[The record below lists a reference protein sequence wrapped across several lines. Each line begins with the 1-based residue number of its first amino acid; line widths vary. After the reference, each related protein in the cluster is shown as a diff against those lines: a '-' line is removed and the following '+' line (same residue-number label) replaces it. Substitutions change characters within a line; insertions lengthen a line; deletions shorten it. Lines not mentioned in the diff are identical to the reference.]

1 MSLELV
7 SVIHPISEALS
18 INGEL
23 LTAKDP
29 KSSTLSSRVPSSV
42 GMRPL
47 KDDSFPQFPN
57 FQDDNM
63 SVVDDTMSLATNA
76 SEDDQQWNNASA
88 LDSPNDDDIFKSNGD
103 DEVAIAEEAETLD
116 VAQQLSTAHKQFLS
130 RQVNVL
136 QAFLLNTNVYI
147 AIADG
152 QTRVSGYASKCMV
165 AELLDLVCSNVYSSL
180 SKNSPPRSNI
190 ADGNF
195 DDAHIN
201 LKDLQISLTDEILAH
216 LGPFVEFEDNGD
228 QPPNLVISIS
238 NTLITTKD
246 PKKKQPLRIQL
257 KDVEICQ
264 FADDLE
270 GNGEI

>member
-1 MSLELV
+1 
-7 SVIHPISEALS
+7 
-18 INGEL
+18 
-23 LTAKDP
+23 
-29 KSSTLSSRVPSSV
+29 
-42 GMRPL
+42 MRPL

-195 DDAHIN
+195 DDAHVRFDVFSSNDKSVPVKIKIN

>member
-1 MSLELV
+1 
-7 SVIHPISEALS
+7 
-18 INGEL
+18 
-23 LTAKDP
+23 
-29 KSSTLSSRVPSSV
+29 
-42 GMRPL
+42 MRPL

-88 LDSPNDDDIFKSNGD
+88 LDSPNDDDIFKSN

-195 DDAHIN
+195 DDAHVRFDVFSSNDKSVPVKIKIN